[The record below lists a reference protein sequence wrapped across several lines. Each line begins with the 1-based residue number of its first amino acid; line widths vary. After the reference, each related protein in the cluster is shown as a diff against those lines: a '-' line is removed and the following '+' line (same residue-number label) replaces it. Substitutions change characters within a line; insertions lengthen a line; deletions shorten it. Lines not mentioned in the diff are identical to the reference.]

1 MKESFRFSCEDVAS
15 LKGVSVHTVY
25 YAIKTGS
32 LDPKSLS
39 SLMRFCFG
47 DVLKATDALIRLQ
60 SKLKPFSKD
69 LLNGE
74 EKSFSRDGLNEKSF
88 SKDLLNDEKAS
99 RREKFNREIKSD
111 MNNKEWEELGDE
123 YRMVVDR
130 SWEGD

>member
-74 EKSFSRDGLNEKSF
+74 EKPF

-111 MNNKEWEELGDE
+111 MDNKEWEELGDE